1 MLWVKRKH
9 EELKK
14 NDRLRSCPCG
24 IVFNLRFTDQ
34 DEVKCRVQKVH
45 PKEHVNTLIQVFES
59 WQKSIRTLSECETSS
74 DEFGAPTSK
83 NSSNEIFFLSI
94 KFFLDQSIFEK

>member
-1 MLWVKRKH
+1 M
-9 EELKK
+9 EK

-24 IVFNLRFTDQ
+24 FVFNLRFTDQ

-74 DEFGAPTSK
+74 DEFGARKTRPT
-83 NSSNEIFFLSI
+83 
-94 KFFLDQSIFEK
+94 KFFSFLLNFF